1 MPVSHS
7 LAFVGGGCGN
17 RLAGQHPSRMSGLFI
32 TFEGGEG
39 SGKSTQIRLL
49 AARLQAGGR
58 DVLVTREP
66 GGTPEAEAIRALLV
80 SGDVARWT
88 SKSEALLN
96 YAAREQHL
104 EQVIRPALAAGQ
116 TVLCDRFM
124 DSTRAYQGYAG
135 GCAPDFIDALERTVV
150 GATRP
155 GLTLIF
161 DLDPA
166 LGLAR
171 ARSRGDHQ
179 AEDRY
184 ERKGLAF
191 HQKLRAGFLAIQRQ
205 DPQRCRLIDAA
216 QDVESVAEQ
225 VWSTTLGLL

>member
-1 MPVSHS
+1 M
-7 LAFVGGGCGN
+7 AGTFV
-17 RLAGQHPSRMSGLFI
+17 

-39 SGKSTQIRLL
+39 SGKSTQIRRL
-49 AARLQAGGR
+49 AAKLQEQGR
-58 DVLVTREP
+58 DVLITREP
-66 GGTPEAEAIRALLV
+66 GGTPEAESIRALLV

-88 SKSEALLN
+88 PNSEALLN

-104 EQVIRPALAAGQ
+104 AQVIRPALATAK

-135 GCAPDFIDALERTVV
+135 GCDLGFIDALEKAIV
-150 GATRP
+150 GPTRP
-155 GLTLIF
+155 NLTLVF

-166 LGLAR
+166 IGLAR
-171 ARSRGDHQ
+171 ARSRGDAQ

-191 HQKLRAGFLAIQRQ
+191 HQKLREGFLDILRKE
-205 DPQRCRLIDAA
+205 PKRCRLVDASQEIDA
-216 QDVESVAEQ
+216 VAED
-225 VWSTTLGLL
+225 VWSIVEGAL